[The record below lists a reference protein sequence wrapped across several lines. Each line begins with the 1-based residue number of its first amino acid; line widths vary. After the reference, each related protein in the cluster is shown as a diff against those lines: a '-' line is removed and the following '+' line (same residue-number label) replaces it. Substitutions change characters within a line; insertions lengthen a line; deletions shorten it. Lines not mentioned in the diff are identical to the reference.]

1 VCTPPAV
8 AAARGDVRATIGRLA
23 HERFTDE
30 QVGELR
36 ESAQPRDDIEA
47 DAGRVARRDFDKAR
61 RVPGELVAEIA
72 ARRRARGVERG
83 APALVGQLGDPS
95 AQVSGAPADRA
106 MVGVPADAAAV
117 AHREGVLPGRKK
129 RPKFLSKLVQVV
141 GLSHLSVARVASS
154 APRLSY

>member
-1 VCTPPAV
+1 MPPAG

-23 HERFTDE
+23 RERFTDE

-72 ARRRARGVERG
+72 ARRRARGAERG
-83 APALVGQLGDPS
+83 APALVVGQLGDPS
-95 AQVSGAPADRA
+95 AQVSGALADRA

-117 AHREGVLPGRKK
+117 AHREGVLPGRK
-129 RPKFLSKLVQVV
+129 
-141 GLSHLSVARVASS
+141 
-154 APRLSY
+154 